1 MARPLKDGV
10 DYWNEDCYFYSNN
23 KIRLLRS
30 EFGANGMYMLNYIL
44 CEIYKEGY
52 YAVCDQ
58 DWCGLVSDGAVCGGS
73 PNFVEELIKGCV
85 RRSFF
90 DKRVFDTFGVITS
103 RGIQK
108 RYIRMLNKRV
118 EIRMIKEYFL
128 LDLNDPNDVPTNEM
142 KAKIVLKS
150 ISGTENP
157 INGTNNQVNDSI
169 KTQSKVKESKVKES
183 KVKKSKVCYRIP
195 AINGEFELT
204 QDFYNELT
212 HTYSDTDI
220 DGSLKKMISFLNANP
235 AKKRYV
241 GNTKAYIEL
250 WIGTDAERGVHSKQY
265 QGGYEATY
273 DIDSFENLSSAALD
287 EGGF

>member
-52 YAVCDQ
+52 YAVCDK

-183 KVKKSKVCYRIP
+183 KEK
-195 AINGEFELT
+195 
-204 QDFYNELT
+204 
-212 HTYSDTDI
+212 
-220 DGSLKKMISFLNANP
+220 
-235 AKKRYV
+235 
-241 GNTKAYIEL
+241 
-250 WIGTDAERGVHSKQY
+250 
-265 QGGYEATY
+265 
-273 DIDSFENLSSAALD
+273 
-287 EGGF
+287 